1 MRLAEG
7 DLAVRGSM
15 RWWPTDGETQDWL
28 GDSEVSR
35 ASAEYVRWVQG
46 ALNRLIGARLK
57 VDGKS
62 GPVTRASIQEFQ
74 RRNGIHV
81 DGDVGP
87 ETERALI
94 ARGAGLPPGTGAAP
108 SPSSSPSPVTGL
120 RSAIARIAREELQR
134 WKNKKETDPVM
145 APVLRGYWATVGRN
159 YTENQLT
166 DPAFHKHAPWSAA
179 FVSWVM
185 KRAGA
190 GQAFA
195 YSAAHAN
202 YVVSAKASR
211 AGNQA
216 NRFKAYRISEAVP
229 EPGDVICKGRGPGA
243 VTFDNVK
250 AGIPTHGDIVVG
262 REGNELLT
270 IGGNVSN
277 TVALRRVKVDASGR
291 IADARFFAILKAPEA
306 YVAARPPAAPPVAT
320 APLAGFF
327 KDVPA
332 LQNAP
337 LTPLN
342 LVPEPS
348 SEMARALARTYNR
361 LGGLMSALA
370 SQLGV
375 EVPAILAVWYV
386 ESHGRVHTPGR
397 AVIRF
402 ENHVF
407 FNLWGKTHSD
417 VYDRHFRHG
426 GRNGVP
432 GEGRQKHQFRDDPA
446 KPFEASHKKKNG
458 QSHEYRVLGFARRLS
473 DEAALKSI
481 SIGGSQIKIENFRML
496 GYATPLAMYEAFQNS
511 ERYHVLG
518 FVDFCARRYKA
529 GGMFKALREHD
540 WRTFARGYNGAGQ
553 VEVYAAKLL
562 KAYNTAKE
570 ILGGRQNKLERETPP
585 LGPLGGVAAGRA
597 VIDKVPLLQS
607 HRGTR
612 PDLILRWN
620 RMVSVPE
627 AVDVVVH
634 LHGYSSRK
642 AAMRIDRDKEP
653 ASGLD
658 FADPL
663 NRGVAG
669 RSAPTLCL
677 LPRGNYF
684 GGRSGNG
691 YNFPALT
698 SPAGLQQ
705 LIAFA
710 LAQFATRI
718 GVRAVRRR
726 RLIITAHSGGG
737 AALMRILGSN
747 DPDEIHV
754 FDGLY
759 GDATPLVRWAR
770 ARLARPDAA
779 ASALRVLYRP
789 KSGTEKYSKQVA
801 NALRSL
807 LPPRDPRSS
816 RWRVEATPVSHGEIP
831 RRFGWRLLRDAAS
844 NLPLSGQT
852 VLPRQPAGP
861 GTPAEIVQVGKIRV
875 ARPIAP
881 QVASLLAAAQAD
893 GIQLSG
899 GGYRSRQ
906 SQIAL
911 RRKHCGP
918 TDYDIYR
925 KPSNQCHPPTARPG
939 NSMHERGLAIDFT
952 RDGKLIKTRSD
963 PGFRWLSQNADRF
976 GLYNLPS
983 EPWHWSINGR

>member
-1 MRLAEG
+1 MRLAER
-7 DLAVRGSM
+7 DLTVRGRPM
-15 RWWPTDGETQDWL
+15 QWWPMESDAVDWL
-28 GDSEVSR
+28 GESEISR
-35 ASAEYVRWVQG
+35 TSGEYIRWVQG

-81 DGDVGP
+81 DGVVGP

-108 SPSSSPSPVTGL
+108 SPSSSPSTVTGL
-120 RSAIARIAREELQR
+120 RAAIARIAREELQR

-145 APVLRGYWATVGRN
+145 APVLRDYWGAVGRN
-159 YTENQLT
+159 YTEKQLT

-202 YVVSAKASR
+202 YVVAAKANR
-211 AGNQA
+211 ASSQT

-229 EPGDVICKGRGPGA
+229 EPGDVICKGRGPGT

-250 AGIPTHGDIVVG
+250 AGMPTHGDLVVG
-262 REGNELLT
+262 REGNELLA
-270 IGGNVSN
+270 IGGNVNNS
-277 TVALRRVKVDASGR
+277 VSLRRVKVDASGR
-291 IADARFFAILKAPEA
+291 IADPRFFAIIKAPEA
-306 YVAARPPAAPPVAT
+306 YVAAQRTAALPVA
-320 APLAGFF
+320 PVSVAGFY
-327 KDVPA
+327 KDMPA
-332 LQNAP
+332 LQDAP
-337 LTPLN
+337 LTPAN
-342 LVPEPS
+342 AIPEPS
-348 SEMARALARTYNR
+348 SGMAKALAKTYNR

-370 SQLGV
+370 SQLTV
-375 EVPAILAVWYV
+375 EVPSILAVWYV
-386 ESHGRVHTPGR
+386 ESGGRVHTPGR

-402 ENHVF
+402 ENHLF
-407 FNLWGKTHSD
+407 FRLWGKAHAD

-432 GEGRQKHQFRDDPA
+432 GKSWQNHQFRDNPA
-446 KPFEASHKKKNG
+446 QAFEKCHKE
-458 QSHEYRVLGFARRLS
+458 QSREYRVLDFARRLN
-473 DEAALKSI
+473 DEAALRSI
-481 SIGGSQIKIENFRML
+481 SIGGPQILINNYRIL
-496 GYATPLAMYEAFQNS
+496 GYASPLAMYEAFQKS

-518 FVDFCARRYKA
+518 FVDFCARRYKS
-529 GGMFKALREHD
+529 GRMFKALREQD
-540 WRTFARGYNGAGQ
+540 WRMFARGYNGAGQ
-553 VEVYAAKLL
+553 EEAYAAKLL
-562 KAYNTAKE
+562 RAYNSAKAILNKSKTAPT
-570 ILGGRQNKLERETPP
+570 LEAPP
-585 LGPLGGVAAGRA
+585 LRPFDEVAEGRA

-607 HRGTR
+607 HRGTK

-620 RMVSVPE
+620 RMASAPG
-627 AVDVVVH
+627 AMDVVIH

-653 ASGLD
+653 SSGLD
-658 FADPL
+658 FTDPASP
-663 NRGVAG
+663 GASG
-669 RSAPTLCL
+669 RSAPTLCI
-677 LPRGNYF
+677 LPRGNFF

-698 SPAGLQQ
+698 APGSVQQ
-705 LIAFA
+705 LIDFA
-710 LAQFATRI
+710 LVQFAARI
-718 GVRAVRRR
+718 GVRTIRRR

-747 DPDEIHV
+747 DPDEVHV

-759 GDATPLVRWAR
+759 GDASALIRWAKV
-770 ARLARPDAA
+770 RLAGQDAA

-789 KSGTEKYSKQVA
+789 KSGTEKYSKQVL

-807 LPPRDPRSS
+807 LPAGDPRAS
-816 RWRVEATPVSHGEIP
+816 RFRVEATTVSHGEIP
-831 RRFGWRLLRDAAS
+831 RKFGWRLLRNAGAD
-844 NLPLSGQT
+844 LPLSKQ
-852 VLPRQPAGP
+852 L
-861 GTPAEIVQVGKIRV
+861 TPPLSRPDGLKTPLEIVKVGKIRL
-875 ARPIAP
+875 ARQIAP
-881 QVASLLAAAQAD
+881 KLEALLAAAQAD

-899 GGYRSRQ
+899 GGYRSSQ
-906 SQIAL
+906 SQVEL

-918 TDYDIYR
+918 SDYDIYE

-939 NSMHERGLAIDFT
+939 RSMHERGLAIDFT
-952 RDGKLIKTRSD
+952 RDGRLIKTRDD
-963 PGFRWLSQNADRF
+963 PGFRWLAQHAKRF

-983 EPWHWSINGR
+983 EPWHWSMNGR

>member
-1 MRLAEG
+1 MRLAEANFG
-7 DLAVRGSM
+7 VRGRSM

-28 GDSEVSR
+28 GEREVSR
-35 ASAEYVRWVQG
+35 TSAEYIRWVQG

-108 SPSSSPSPVTGL
+108 LPSPLAAPASGL
-120 RSAIARIAREELQR
+120 RAAIARIARDELQR
-134 WKNKKETDPVM
+134 WKDKKETDPVM
-145 APVLRGYWATVGRN
+145 APVLRDYWNAAGRHF
-159 YTENQLT
+159 TESQLT

-202 YVVSAKASR
+202 YVVSAKANR
-211 AGNQA
+211 ASDNP
-216 NRFKAYRISEAVP
+216 NRFKAYRISEAAP
-229 EPGDVICKGRGPGA
+229 EPGDVICKGRGSDT

-250 AGIPTHGDIVVG
+250 AGMPTHGDIVVG

-277 TVALRRVKVDASGR
+277 SVSLRRVKVDASGR
-291 IADARFFAILKAPEA
+291 IADPRFFAIIKAPEA
-306 YVAARPPAAPPVAT
+306 YIAAQPTAAPSVAPVSV
-320 APLAGFF
+320 AGFY
-327 KDVPA
+327 KDAPA
-332 LQNAP
+332 LRNAP
-337 LTPLN
+337 LTPASAI
-342 LVPEPS
+342 PEPS
-348 SEMARALARTYNR
+348 SGMAKALAKTYNR

-370 SQLGV
+370 SQLSV
-375 EVPAILAVWYV
+375 EVPSILAVWYV
-386 ESHGRVHTPGR
+386 ESGGRVHTPGR

-402 ENHVF
+402 ENHLF
-407 FNLWGKTHSD
+407 FRLWGKAHPD

-426 GRNGVP
+426 GRNGVA
-432 GEGRQKHQFRDDPA
+432 GKSWQNHQFRDNPS
-446 KPFEASHKKKNG
+446 KPFEACHKTG
-458 QSHEYRVLGFARRLS
+458 QSHEYRVLDFSRRLD

-481 SIGGSQIKIENFRML
+481 SIGGPQILINNYRIL
-496 GYATPLAMYEAFQNS
+496 GYASPLAMYEAFQNS

-553 VEVYAAKLL
+553 VDAYAAKLL

-570 ILGGRQNKLERETPP
+570 ILNTSKTAPTLETPP
-585 LGPLGGVAAGRA
+585 LPPLGEVAEGRA
-597 VIDKVPLLQS
+597 VIDKVPLLRS

-620 RMVSVPE
+620 RMASAPE
-627 AVDVVVH
+627 AVDVVIH

-653 ASGLD
+653 SSGLD
-658 FADPL
+658 FGDP
-663 NRGVAG
+663 ASPKAPG
-669 RSAPTLCL
+669 RSAPTLCI
-677 LPRGNYF
+677 LPRGNFF

-691 YNFPALT
+691 YNFPVLIA
-698 SPAGLQQ
+698 PGGLQQ
-705 LIAFA
+705 LIDFA
-710 LAQFATRI
+710 LAQFAARI
-718 GVRAVRRR
+718 GARTVRRR

-747 DPDEIHV
+747 DPDEVHV
-754 FDGLY
+754 FDALY
-759 GDATPLVRWAR
+759 GDASALIRWAKL
-770 ARLARPDAA
+770 RLAGQDAA

-789 KSGTEKYSKQVA
+789 KSGTEKYSKQVL

-807 LPPRDPRSS
+807 LPAGDPRAS
-816 RWRVEATPVSHGEIP
+816 RFRVEATTVSHGEIP
-831 RRFGWRLLRDAAS
+831 RKFGWRLLRDAGS
-844 NLPLSGQT
+844 DLSLSKQITPPLSRPDG
-852 VLPRQPAGP
+852 LK
-861 GTPAEIVQVGKIRV
+861 TPLEIVKVGKIRV
-875 ARPIAP
+875 ARQIAP
-881 QVASLLAAAQAD
+881 KLEALLAAAQAD
-893 GIQLSG
+893 GIHLSG
-899 GGYRSRQ
+899 GGYRSSQ
-906 SQIAL
+906 SQVEL

-918 TDYDIYR
+918 SDYDIYE

-939 NSMHERGLAIDFT
+939 RSMHERGLAIDFT
-952 RDGKLIKTRSD
+952 RDGRLLKTRDD
-963 PGFRWLSQNADRF
+963 PGFRWLAQHAKRF

-983 EPWHWSINGR
+983 EPWHWSINRR

>member
-15 RWWPTDGETQDWL
+15 QGWAMDGEMQDWL
-28 GDSEVSR
+28 GESEVGR
-35 ASAEYVRWVQG
+35 TSAEYVRWVQD

-62 GPVTRASIQEFQ
+62 GPVTRASVQEFQ
-74 RRNGIHV
+74 RRNGIQV
-81 DGDVGP
+81 DGVVGP

-108 SPSSSPSPVTGL
+108 APVPLAAPPSGL
-120 RSAIARIAREELQR
+120 RSAIARIAHEELQR

-145 APVLRGYWATVGRN
+145 APVLRDYWSAVGRD
-159 YTENQLT
+159 YTANQLT

-190 GQAFA
+190 GQAFT

-262 REGNELLT
+262 REGSELLT

-277 TVALRRVKVDASGR
+277 TVALRRVRVDASGR

-306 YVAARPPAAPPVAT
+306 YAAAQSTAARQVAPVSVASFYKE
-320 APLAGFF
+320 A
-327 KDVPA
+327 PA
-332 LQNAP
+332 LRNAP
-337 LTPLN
+337 LTPAN
-342 LVPEPS
+342 AIPERS
-348 SEMARALARTYNR
+348 SGVARALAKTYNR

-375 EVPAILAVWYV
+375 EVPSILAVWYV
-386 ESHGRVHTPGR
+386 ESGGRVHTPGR

-402 ENHVF
+402 ENHLF
-407 FNLWGKTHSD
+407 FRLWGKAQPD

-426 GRNGVP
+426 GRNGVA
-432 GEGRQKHQFRDDPA
+432 GKSWQNHQFRDTPA
-446 KPFEASHKKKNG
+446 KPFETCHKAG
-458 QSHEYRVLGFARRLS
+458 QSHEYSVLDFARRLN

-481 SIGGSQIKIENFRML
+481 SIGGPQILINNYRIL
-496 GYATPLAMYEAFQNS
+496 GYATPLAMYEAFQQS

-518 FVDFCARRYKA
+518 FVDFCARRLKA
-529 GGMFKALREHD
+529 DGMFKALREHD

-553 VEVYAAKLL
+553 VEAYAAKLL

-570 ILGGRQNKLERETPP
+570 ILGGRQNELALETPP

-597 VIDKVPLLQS
+597 VIDKVPQLRP
-607 HRGTR
+607 HRGTG

-620 RMVSVPE
+620 RMASVPE

-642 AAMRIDRDKEP
+642 AGMRIDRDKEP
-653 ASGLD
+653 ASGQD
-658 FADPL
+658 FGDPL
-663 NRGVAG
+663 NPGVPG
-669 RSAPTLCL
+669 RSTPTLCV

-698 SPAGLQQ
+698 TSTGLQQ

-718 GVRAVRRR
+718 GVRALRTR

-759 GDATPLVRWAR
+759 GDATPLIRWAK

-789 KSGTEKYSKQVA
+789 NSGTEKYSRRVA
-801 NALRSL
+801 NALRPQ
-807 LPPRDPRSS
+807 LPPDDPRS
-816 RWRVEATPVSHGEIP
+816 RRFRIEATTISHNDVP
-831 RRFGWRLLRDAAS
+831 RRFGWRLLRDAGAD
-844 NLPLSGQT
+844 LPLAQT
-852 VLPRQPAGP
+852 
-861 GTPAEIVQVGKIRV
+861 
-875 ARPIAP
+875 
-881 QVASLLAAAQAD
+881 
-893 GIQLSG
+893 
-899 GGYRSRQ
+899 
-906 SQIAL
+906 AL
-911 RRKHCGP
+911 RRLPATGTQAHGGANP
-918 TDYDIYR
+918 A
-925 KPSNQCHPPTARPG
+925 ARV
-939 NSMHERGLAIDFT
+939 
-952 RDGKLIKTRSD
+952 
-963 PGFRWLSQNADRF
+963 WADRAASRASSRAAF
-976 GLYNLPS
+976 SSSFSGAAG
-983 EPWHWSINGR
+983 IA